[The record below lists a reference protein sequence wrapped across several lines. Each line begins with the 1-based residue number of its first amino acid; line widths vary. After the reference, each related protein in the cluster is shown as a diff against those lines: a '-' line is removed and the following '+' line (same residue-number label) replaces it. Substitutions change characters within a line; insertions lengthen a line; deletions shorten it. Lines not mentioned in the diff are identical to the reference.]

1 MSKSLSYLNVAY
13 AIHLRNRINY
23 NQERI
28 VVSLMCYLY
37 DNCHD
42 VVLII
47 MLTSSAQAV
56 LWYC

>member
-13 AIHLRNRINY
+13 AIHLRNQINY
-23 NQERI
+23 NQDPI

-42 VVLII
+42 VV
-47 MLTSSAQAV
+47 Q
-56 LWYC
+56 W